1 MKKDDEKNSKTYSH
15 QRRTIESAFESI
27 TSRKSSPV
35 YVYVILLLLY
45 LVCMVAVSISSHNA
59 GTINFCGYPIEI
71 SSFRGVFS
79 ALSTICVILMTVYC
93 GKAGYFTALFVE
105 LIQFPMILISVIRQ
119 KNLNGLPG
127 LFGGILA
134 ILAVTLIYVN
144 DKKLKKANS
153 KLNDQLITDNLTG
166 LPNRFAFSALIK
178 DMINR
183 EQPFAFV
190 WINLDHFKSVN
201 DSVGFDV
208 GNDILREIA
217 SRWKNVSRSGISG
230 TNDIMTRIGGD
241 EFGLIICGHR
251 NDDDIVNTIRHYET
265 ALHNRLT
272 VDGCDFYINASF
284 GYVEFPADGKTS
296 DEIGSFA
303 NAAMQEVKRTNSSDR
318 IVRFTPDL
326 LHTERTLEIESKIRA
341 ALDNDTIYFNLQPQ
355 YDMSH
360 KLRGFES
367 LARMKD
373 ADGTLINPAEFIP
386 VSEKVG
392 LVDKVDAAVFR
403 KSAEFFG
410 ELIRKYELDI
420 TLSVNVSVRHLM
432 KSNFLEELK
441 KTLAETGVPA
451 DRVEIEITESIMID
465 SVDKALQTIDEISK
479 LGVKIAIDDFGTGY
493 SSLSYLNK
501 FPANL
506 LKVDKSFIDK
516 MNTSESSR
524 QYVAAIISMGHI
536 MGFDV
541 ISEGVETEE
550 QLNSLKDIGCDYI
563 QGFFWGRPMSAEDA
577 EKIVA
582 GCVSR

>member
-1 MKKDDEKNSKTYSH
+1 MKKDDKKNPKTYSH
-15 QRRTIESAFESI
+15 QRRAIESAFESI
-27 TSRKSSPV
+27 MSRKSSPV
-35 YVYVILLLLY
+35 YVYILLLLLY
-45 LVCMVAVSISSHNA
+45 MVCMVSVSTSSHNA

-79 ALSTICVILMTVYC
+79 ALSNICVILMTVFC
-93 GKAGYFTALFVE
+93 GKVGYFTALFVE
-105 LIQFPMILISVIRQ
+105 LIQFPMILISVSRQ
-119 KNLNGLPG
+119 KDLNGLPG

-166 LPNRFAFSALIK
+166 LPNRFACSALIK
-178 DMINR
+178 DMINK

-230 TNDIMTRIGGD
+230 TKDIMTRIGGD

-284 GYVEFPADGKTS
+284 GYVGFPADGKTS
-296 DEIGSFA
+296 DEIGSYS

-326 LHTERTLEIESKIRA
+326 LHKERTLEIESKIRA

-360 KLRGFES
+360 KLRGFEA

-373 ADGTLINPAEFIP
+373 ADGTLISPAEFIP

-479 LGVKIAIDDFGTGY
+479 MGVKIAIDDFGTGY

-550 QLNSLKDIGCDYI
+550 QLDSLKDIGCDYI